1 MKTKTRQII
10 NQKLPRKPK
19 LFFHMSKLFI
29 CGSNFQLEDL
39 EDELPKSASAGSSP
53 CSTPRRSR
61 KASNRDK
68 NPYASRGLDKFSAL
82 LADLEEKRQKIYAE
96 TGSQDISL
104 VRFVYKNS
112 DDLVPIVVKL
122 KDKNNNNNINN
133 NKKEKKTKRSAT
145 MNNNEEVKENK
156 QTTNNT
162 SESQDKFPIETS
174 IAVKE
179 VKKPESNNKKIVN
192 RSFSW
197 NMKLDTWKKPAYYL
211 PVVMILILLLLTL
224 FGRSVAILCTSISWY
239 VVPTLQDSSSRKR
252 LPTKKKD
259 YVKKLSDRRMVSE
272 GSPPRISHTGG
283 SKDKSSSPQHGQQ
296 KSW

>member
-1 MKTKTRQII
+1 
-10 NQKLPRKPK
+10 
-19 LFFHMSKLFI
+19 MSKLFI

-122 KDKNNNNNINN
+122 KDKNNNQ
-133 NKKEKKTKRSAT
+133 KEKKTKRSAS
-145 MNNNEEVKENK
+145 MNNNDEFKEIK

-179 VKKPESNNKKIVN
+179 VKKPESNNKKIAK

-224 FGRSVAILCTSISWY
+224 FGRSVAILCTSIGWY

-252 LPTKKKD
+252 LSTKKKD
-259 YVKKLSDRRMVSE
+259 YVRKLSDRRMVSE

-283 SKDKSSSPQHGQQ
+283 SKDKSSSAQHGQQ
-296 KSW
+296 RSW